1 MTSPDI
7 RPGTPEWEELCQRC
21 GRCCYEKLDY
31 CGEIFYTATPCP
43 HLDVST
49 QLCRVYQKRTVEQP
63 DCAALDAGNHCHGR
77 VAPAM
82 PLPTFLSGRPFA
94 ENFQANFPRL
104 SVGNSIL
111 IRETF

>member
-63 DCAALDAGNHCHGR
+63 DCAALTPEIIAMGVLPPQCPYR
-77 VAPAM
+77 RFSPAA
-82 PLPTFLSGRPFA
+82 PLPKSSSELPEALRHQL
-94 ENFQANFPRL
+94 NL
-104 SVGNSIL
+104 DM
-111 IRETF
+111 